1 VDDGLSLAAATALD
15 RLVGARDPLTAPL
28 RHALTCTAPAALAQ
42 AGHRLADEHGA
53 VDARSRAAP
62 FRPRLRANVQA
73 LRAAHASIA
82 QRAQRGHHVGPG
94 GEWLLDNIQVLTAQ
108 AREADAGL
116 PARYYRGLPVLAGA
130 GGAGLP
136 RVYAIAW
143 GYVSSTDSLFEAGAL
158 RAFLRGYQ
166 QAPAGVLKL
175 GELWAL
181 PTTLRVVLIE
191 NLRRLAERLAT
202 EEQAREAADLLC
214 DRLAPVSEADA
225 LAQFA
230 AMQARGVG
238 DAFALR
244 VMQRLH
250 GDSESGMPRDPHGRE
265 ALRRALAAALPDA
278 DGAHAQQQAALTA
291 DHRSVAH
298 AIRSLHALGSADWR
312 GIVTASSRLMRCLLQ
327 APVFAAERDDTQD
340 TTLHHVERL
349 ARRCGRAEHEVGA
362 ALLDL
367 MQPTGPT
374 AATMRFTRPDRALSA
389 AATEAAGH
397 WTHGPG
403 RAQLEAAIG
412 CPRSAWRSA
421 GVLLQRHAFALYAGT
436 LVVGTLA
443 ATAGFASAAVAPG
456 SAGWL
461 LGLCMLLAWWPA
473 GEIVAAVVNRMVS
486 EWTPPRR
493 PPRLALTG
501 GIPASHRVLV
511 VIPALLD
518 SVAGI
523 HRLVRRL
530 EQHAMAN
537 REACA
542 QFALLTD
549 WTDAASAS
557 APGDAALLAAAVAAL
572 DALEARH
579 PGRSPADQA
588 GVAAATP
595 RRFLLL
601 HRARRF
607 SASEQAWIGWE
618 RKRGKLEQLVAWLAQ
633 PDMASPFLDLGA
645 RSQPQAGT
653 VQLLT
658 LDSDTVLPPG
668 ALRDLV
674 GVAAHPLTRPRLD
687 AQGAQVVAGHA
698 ILQPQVNLAWPEPGE
713 ATMFHR
719 LFAGLPGHD
728 PYQAASSDVYS
739 DLFDAAGFGGK
750 GLMNVAAVHAV
761 LGGRLPEAQ
770 VLSHDLL
777 EGAIARCGGVGD
789 VPLLEGAPSHAD
801 VAAARQHRWTRG
813 DWQLLPLLLRSRR
826 YGLRAIDRWRLL
838 DNLRRPLV
846 APAALL
852 LLGIGLAGGPVNPW
866 AAFVLSA
873 AAFGTGP
880 LLGAVAALLPRRID
894 LAPVPFARA
903 VLGDLAR
910 ALAALAWQLAL
921 WPRQALSNASAV
933 TLALWRSSISRR
945 RLLQWTTAAASQAA
959 VARGALAL
967 LRRHG
972 GLALGAL
979 LVGGGLLWLPTPVPA
994 LAVLLCLAWAGTP
1007 LWVGLASRAPAPAPV
1022 ALGEDNRRYLLDVA
1036 RDSWRFFEQ
1045 HVGPATHH
1053 LPPDNVQTLPQT
1065 MVAERTSPTNIG
1077 LYLLAAA
1084 TARTFGWISAED
1096 LAARC
1101 AATLDTLARLPRHHG
1116 HLPNWI
1122 DTRTLQT
1129 LQPAYV
1135 STVDSGNLCV
1145 HLLAVANALDE
1156 TAASLPD
1163 GLHSPLGR
1171 SLQHSALR
1179 CRGLAE
1185 TPDFGFLYD
1194 RRRRLL
1200 HIGWNVALQ
1209 RLDPGYYDLLASEA
1223 RVASLWAIAKGDVP
1237 AAHWR
1242 ALGRPF
1248 VAHGAQVGLR
1258 SWSGSMFE
1266 YLMPALVLDE
1276 PDGTALAAAAR
1287 LALAQQQHF
1296 VRGRQTALGQSLPW
1310 GVSECAHAT
1319 VDGTLAY
1326 QYGPQGVPALAMR
1339 RTPPAE
1345 LVIAPYASAMAAILD
1360 PQAVAANLRRL
1371 QALGARGPWGFI
1383 EALDCTPQRQSQGSS
1398 CTLVHTTMAHHQGMT
1413 LVALALP
1420 LLHGLPRRWT
1430 MADPRL
1436 AAVASLLHERVPR
1449 EVLPLQR
1456 VLLEAQLRIE
1466 IAPPSATGDTWVPGE
1481 RALPPTQLLSNGRY
1495 SVALRPNGA
1504 GFSRWRGVDV
1514 SRWRDDALRDAHG
1527 SFVFVRRL
1535 PGTAL
1540 HSLTQHPAPDPEAHY
1555 SARLQADQV
1564 VLDATWPDLHLR
1576 CTVWV
1581 DHQDDVELRRVE
1593 LWNTSSRPLALE
1605 LMSMF
1610 EVCLSPAR
1618 ADEMHPAFANLF
1630 IAAQW
1635 DAARQALA
1643 FVRRPRRDE
1652 ETALHAVHF
1661 VARADEAF
1669 APARALSDRARWRG
1683 RLRGP
1688 WQPLAAFVPEDAD
1701 SGPRPTGLDPVAALA
1716 LTLTLPAHGN
1726 AQLTLGTAAAATAA
1740 DLEALLVRWCAGAP
1754 SRADALG
1761 GIEAQTSHMAAPA
1774 ERQRQAALPLPGHEP
1789 LNAEDRVTLQL
1800 LTTPLVL
1807 LLSRPAA
1814 VEPERPPAP
1823 APRLG
1828 DRRRLW
1834 RLGLSGDRPVLSVQI
1849 AQPHGLRLVRLLAQ
1863 ALAWWGR
1870 GGVAVDLVVLNT
1882 EARSYLMPL
1891 QGELAA
1897 LRERHEATAPPGA
1910 GTLHLWQGDELSA
1923 EEHHTLA
1930 LLARVRLRADGRPLA
1945 RHVAELSAWHEA
1957 ALKVHDGGH
1966 HATPGD
1972 EGARPG
1978 AARGSPLAPAWPAER
1993 EAAAPGAFDPEDGA
2007 YRFTAD
2013 RTHPTPRPWVNV
2025 LANPGFGAL
2034 VSESGA
2040 GCTWA
2045 GNSRLHQLTAWGN
2058 DVLGDMDGEAFFVQ
2072 DLRTHRAW
2080 QIGRGAADGTGTRT
2094 VVHGIGVSTIHQREG
2109 DLAVAASWCVDAEQP
2124 VKRVRIEL
2132 QNHGAEPL
2140 ALRIV
2145 AVFEWVLGAMRADRR
2160 SVHTA
2165 HTVLETG
2172 PARVDLLTATQA
2184 DDHEGRGGHT
2194 AFAALHREGTVGLGA
2209 PSATGDWTCDRRKL
2223 FDARGRRVLPD
2234 VLGRRAGTGLDPC
2247 AALAASLALAP
2258 GQHCT
2263 LVFVLGHGPTPA
2275 QALALARGAVPRDA
2289 GDVEQ
2294 AVRAGWKSLL
2304 GAVQVHTPDPLF
2316 DALVNH
2322 WLLYQTVACRL
2333 WARAAFYQAGGAY
2346 GFRDQ
2351 LQDAMAL
2358 VATAPQL
2365 LRQQL
2370 LRAAARQ
2377 FVEGDVQHWWH
2388 PPGGAGVRTHFS
2400 DDLLWLPH
2408 AALHYV
2414 AASGDRAVLDESV
2427 PFIEGDPVPAACE
2440 DLYTVP
2446 RPSAQSGSLY
2456 EHCARAI
2463 DHSLPVGVHGLP
2475 LIGGGDW
2482 NDGMNR
2488 IGHGGRGESV
2498 WLGWF
2503 LCTVAAGFAPLA
2515 QARGETARAQRWRAA
2530 IRGWKQAL
2538 RGPAWDGQWYR
2549 RAFFDD
2555 GSPLGSHANAECRI
2569 DLIAQAWSV
2578 LSGMAPRAQQRQAM
2592 ASAQRL
2598 LADDELGLWRLLDPP
2613 LQHATPAAGYI
2624 QAYPPGV
2631 RENGAQYAHAAVWAL
2646 MAQAELGDADGA
2658 WRTWTW
2664 LSPAHRAAHPRWGP
2678 AYGLEPYAMAA
2689 DVYSQ
2694 PPYAARGGW
2703 SWYTGSAA
2711 GLHRAAIGAVCGLE
2725 VQGGRVRVQ
2734 PRLPGHWPAI
2744 TLTLKHRGQQHLF
2757 SICASDA
2764 ADAIARARA
2773 QGATPLQPG
2782 RWLDID
2788 EVGDRRHH
2796 LVVLPPRT

>member
-1 VDDGLSLAAATALD
+1 VDDGLSPADAVSD
-15 RLVGARDPLTAPL
+15 RITGARDPLAAPL
-28 RHALTCTAPAALAQ
+28 RHVPADTAPAALAR
-42 AGHRLADEHGA
+42 AGHWLAEEHGV
-53 VDARSRAAP
+53 VDARSRTTP

-73 LRAAHASIA
+73 LRAAHACIA
-82 QRAQRGHHVGPG
+82 RRAQHGHHVGSG

-108 AREADAGL
+108 AREVDAGL

-158 RAFLRGYQ
+158 QAFLQGYQ
-166 QAPAGVLKL
+166 QAPAGVLRL

-191 NLRRLAERLAT
+191 NLRRLADRLAT
-202 EEQAREAADLLC
+202 DEQAREAADLLC
-214 DRLAPVSEADA
+214 DRLAPVGEADA

-238 DAFALR
+238 EAFALR

-250 GDSESGMPRDPHGRE
+250 GDSDSGMPRDLRGRE
-265 ALRRALAAALPDA
+265 ALRRALAAALPEPD
-278 DGAHAQQQAALTA
+278 DTYTQRQAALAA
-291 DHRSVAH
+291 DHHSVAQ

-312 GIVTASSRLMRCLLQ
+312 SIVAASSRLMGCMLQ
-327 APVFAAERDDTQD
+327 APVFAAEREDTQD
-340 TTLHHVERL
+340 SSLHDIEQL
-349 ARRCGRAEHEVGA
+349 ARQCGRAEHEVA
-362 ALLDL
+362 AVLLDL
-367 MQPTGPT
+367 MQPPAGVPPPPD
-374 AATMRFTRPDRALSA
+374 AATP
-389 AATEAAGH
+389 ATQAAGH
-397 WTHGPG
+397 WTRGPG
-403 RAQLEAAIG
+403 RARLESALG
-412 CPRSAWRSA
+412 CPPSVWRGA
-421 GVLLQRHAFALYAGT
+421 AAVLQRHAFALYAGT
-436 LVVGTLA
+436 LGVGGVA
-443 ATAGFASAAVAPG
+443 AAAGFGSVAVAPG
-456 SAGWL
+456 SAGWV
-461 LGLCMLLAWWPA
+461 LGLYMLLAWWPA
-473 GEIVAAVVNRMVS
+473 GEIVAAVVNRIVS
-486 EWTPPRR
+486 EWVPPRR
-493 PPRLALTG
+493 PPRLALAD
-501 GIPASHRVLV
+501 GIPERHRVLV

-518 SVAGI
+518 SAAGI
-523 HRLVRRL
+523 DRLVQRL
-530 EQHAMAN
+530 EQHALAN

-549 WTDAASAS
+549 WTDAASAR
-557 APGDAALLAAAVAAL
+557 APRDAALLAAAMAAL
-572 DALEARH
+572 EALEARH
-579 PGRSPADQA
+579 AGADPASPL
-588 GVAAATP
+588 GPVAAAP
-595 RRFLLL
+595 CRFLLL

-618 RKRGKLEQLVAWLAQ
+618 RKRGKLEQLVAWLAA
-633 PDMASPFLDLGA
+633 PDTASPFLDLGA
-645 RSQPQAGT
+645 RSRPQAGT
-653 VQLLT
+653 TQLLT

-674 GVAAHPLTRPRLD
+674 GVAAHPLTQPRLD
-687 AQGAQVVAGHA
+687 AQGRQVVAGHA

-713 ATMFHR
+713 ATPFHR

-728 PYQAASSDVYS
+728 PYQAASSEVYS

-750 GLMNVAAVHAV
+750 GLLNVAAVHAV
-761 LGGRLPEAQ
+761 LGGRLPEEQ

-789 VPLLEGAPSHAD
+789 VPLLEGAPSHPD

-838 DNLRRPLV
+838 DNLRRSLV

-852 LLGIGLAGGPVNPW
+852 LLGVGLAGGPVNAW
-866 AAFVLSA
+866 AAFALGA

-880 LLGAVAALLPRRID
+880 LLGAAAALLPQRRD

-910 ALAALAWQLAL
+910 TLAALAWQLAL
-921 WPRQALSNASAV
+921 WPRQALSNLSAV
-933 TLALWRSSISRR
+933 TLALWRSAVSRR

-959 VARGALAL
+959 VARGAGAL

-972 GLALGAL
+972 GLTLGAL
-979 LVGGGLLWLPTPVPA
+979 LLGAGLLWLPTPVPL
-994 LAVLLCLAWAGTP
+994 LAVLLGLAWAGTP
-1007 LWVGLASRAPAPAPV
+1007 LWIGLAGRPPAPATV
-1022 ALGEDNRRYLLDVA
+1022 ALGEDDRRYLLDVA
-1036 RDSWRFFEQ
+1036 HDSWRFFEQ

-1077 LYLLAAA
+1077 LYLLGAA
-1084 TARTFGWISAED
+1084 TARAFGWIGAEE

-1101 AATLDTLARLPRHHG
+1101 AATLDTLERLPRHHG

-1145 HLLAVANALDE
+1145 HLLAVANALE
-1156 TAASLPD
+1156 EAAADLPD
-1163 GLHSPLGR
+1163 GQHARLCG
-1171 SLQHSALR
+1171 SLQHSATR
-1179 CRGLAE
+1179 CRVLAE
-1185 TPDFGFLYD
+1185 APDFGFLYD

-1200 HIGWNVALQ
+1200 HIGWNATLQ
-1209 RLDPGYYDLLASEA
+1209 RLDPGHYDLLASEA
-1223 RVASLWAIAKGDVP
+1223 RMASLWAIAKGDVP

-1248 VAHGAQVGLR
+1248 VALGAQVGLR

-1266 YLMPALVLDE
+1266 YLMPALVLEE
-1276 PDGTALAAAAR
+1276 PDGTALAGAAR

-1296 VRGRQTALGQSLPW
+1296 VRGRQAAPGQALPW

-1339 RTPPAE
+1339 RTPPDE
-1345 LVIAPYASAMAAILD
+1345 LVVAPYASAMAAILD

-1371 QALGARGPWGFI
+1371 QALGACGPWGFI
-1383 EALDCTPQRQSQGSS
+1383 EALDCTPQRQSQGSG

-1413 LVALALP
+1413 LVALAVP
-1420 LLHGLPRRWT
+1420 LLHALPRRWT

-1456 VLLEAQLRIE
+1456 VLLEAQQRVE
-1466 IAPPSATGDTWVPGE
+1466 IAPPRAPGE
-1481 RALPPTQLLSNGRY
+1481 AWLPGDAALPPTQLLSNGRY

-1555 SARLQADQV
+1555 SARLQAEQV

-1581 DHQDDVELRRVE
+1581 DPEDDVELRRVE
-1593 LWNTSSRPLALE
+1593 LWNTSGRPLALE

-1630 IAAQW
+1630 VAAQW

-1643 FVRRPRRDE
+1643 FVRRPRRDD

-1669 APARALSDRARWRG
+1669 APARALADRARWRG

-1688 WQPLAAFVPEDAD
+1688 WQPLAAFAPEDAD

-1716 LTLTLPAHGN
+1716 LTLTLPAHGS
-1726 AQLTLGTAAAATAA
+1726 AQLTLGTAAAATSA
-1740 DLEALLVRWCAGAP
+1740 DLETLLARWRSSVPARAEDQAETETLAP
-1754 SRADALG
+1754 R
-1761 GIEAQTSHMAAPA
+1761 MAAPA
-1774 ERQRQAALPLPGHEP
+1774 ERQRQAVLPLPGREP
-1789 LNAEDRVTLQL
+1789 LSADDRVTLQL

-1807 LLSRPAA
+1807 LLSRPATA
-1814 VEPERPPAP
+1814 EPGLRTVPG
-1823 APRLG
+1823 PRRG

-1870 GGVAVDLVVLNT
+1870 SGVAVDLVVLNS

-1891 QGELAA
+1891 QRELAA
-1897 LRERHEATAPPGA
+1897 LRDRHEATAAPGA
-1910 GTLHLWQGDELSA
+1910 GTLHLWQSHDLSA
-1923 EEHHTLA
+1923 EERDTLA
-1930 LLARVRLRADGRPLA
+1930 LLARVRLQADGRPLA
-1945 RHVAELSAWHEA
+1945 RHVAELAAWHEA
-1957 ALKVHDGGH
+1957 ALGVRDGGH
-1966 HATPGD
+1966 HATPSEEIVIPVTG
-1972 EGARPG
+1972 PG
-1978 AARGSPLAPAWPAER
+1978 PAASPA
-1993 EAAAPGAFDPEDGA
+1993 AAAPGTFDPQDGGF
-2007 YRFTAD
+2007 RFGAD
-2013 RTHPTPRPWVNV
+2013 RAHPTPRPWVNV
-2025 LANPGFGAL
+2025 LANPDFGAL

-2058 DVLGDMDGEAFFVQ
+2058 DVLGDMDGEAFFIQ

-2080 QIGRGAADGTGTRT
+2080 QIGRGAAGGAGTRT
-2094 VVHGIGVSTIHQREG
+2094 VVHGIGVSTVRQHEG
-2109 DLAVAASWCVDAEQP
+2109 ALAVAASWCVDAGQP

-2132 QNHGAEPL
+2132 HNHGTEPL
-2140 ALRIV
+2140 ALRVV
-2145 AVFEWVLGAMRADRR
+2145 AAFEWVLGALRADRR

-2165 HTVLETG
+2165 HTVLDAG
-2172 PARVDLLTATQA
+2172 RARVDLLTATQA

-2194 AFAALHREGTVGLGA
+2194 AFAALHLE
-2209 PSATGDWTCDRRKL
+2209 ATAAEAASCAIEDWTCDRREL
-2223 FDARGRRVLPD
+2223 YDARGRAVLPD
-2234 VLGRRAGTGLDPC
+2234 ELGRCAGEGLDPC
-2247 AALAASLALAP
+2247 AALAARLHLAP
-2258 GQHCT
+2258 GQRRA

-2275 QALALARGAVPRDA
+2275 QAAALARDAVPRDA
-2289 GDVEQ
+2289 GGVER
-2294 AVRAGWKSLL
+2294 AVRAGWEALL

-2358 VATAPQL
+2358 AVTAPQL
-2365 LRQQL
+2365 LREQL

-2388 PPGGAGVRTHFS
+2388 PPDGAGVRTHFS

-2408 AALHYV
+2408 AALHYM
-2414 AASGDRAVLDESV
+2414 AASGDRAVLDQTV
-2427 PFIEGDPVPAACE
+2427 PFIEGDPIPAGSE

-2463 DHSLPVGVHGLP
+2463 DRSLAVGVNGLP

-2488 IGHGGRGESV
+2488 VGHGGRGESV

-2515 QARGETARAQRWRAA
+2515 QARGEAARAQRWRAA

-2538 RGPAWDGQWYR
+2538 RGRAWDGQWFR

-2555 GSPLGSHANAECRI
+2555 GSALGSQANAECRI

-2578 LSGMAPRAQQRQAM
+2578 LSGVATPAQQREAM

-2598 LADDELGLWRLLDPP
+2598 LVDETLGLWRLLDPP
-2613 LQHATPAAGYI
+2613 LQHAVPAAGYI

-2631 RENGAQYAHAAVWAL
+2631 RENGAQYTHAAVWAL

-2678 AYGLEPYAMAA
+2678 AYGLEPYAVAA

-2711 GLHRAAIGAVCGLE
+2711 GLHRAAIGSICGLE
-2725 VQGGRVRVQ
+2725 VQGCRIRVR
-2734 PRLPGHWPAI
+2734 PRLPGHWPAV
-2744 TLTLKHRGQQHLF
+2744 TLTLRLGGHRQVF

-2764 ADAIARARA
+2764 DDAIARARA
-2773 QGATPLQPG
+2773 QGATPLSPG
-2782 RWLDID
+2782 RWLDLD
-2788 EVGDRRHH
+2788 EAGDRRHH